1 MTPPA
6 PPVSSAPLLLT
17 DPAEATPAT
26 WGGKGAALARLRAAG
41 LPAPPAVALA
51 PAAFVASLDAAQA
64 AAVEAGTPTDADL
77 ESLRPSGGV
86 EEAVAEALAHLH
98 HPAHV
103 AVRSSAPDEDGAEHA
118 FAGQLASFL
127 FVPPEDVAAR
137 VADVWRSAFAPRVAA
152 YRAARG
158 IAGPPRPPAVVLQPM
173 IDADAAGVAFSADP
187 VTGDRSVCVVA
198 AVRGLGSAL
207 VDGRADAETIR
218 VGPGGAVRSRE
229 TPRQGVADRPAPGG
243 RGGVREELV
252 TETGR
257 VLSDR
262 QAAEVAALAR
272 RAADLFGAPQDV
284 EWAVADGRLWILQ
297 SRPITGGV
305 APAGGVVEESGN
317 VEQQSPPPSGGR
329 PGTARSAQPGG
340 CSGPGGAVG
349 SSNTAWP
356 PPQPSPGGG
365 GGLERSRTAP
375 PEKSRPAPDALRLWD
390 NANIVESYPGV
401 TTPLTFSFAQRAY
414 SAVYRTFCRVLG
426 VPEARVEAE
435 AATFDQMIGLVRG
448 RIYYNLGSWYRV
460 LALLPGYRLNAPLM
474 ESMMGVKEGVPD
486 GLRPTPPSGGRL
498 ADAWALAR
506 SVAGLVSAHRRLDRM
521 KADFLARVD
530 DALESGGAAVRNPAS
545 PPSLHPEGAERPSP
559 IPPDDLPALAAAWDD
574 LERRLLRQWD
584 APLVN
589 DFFCMVWFG
598 LASRAADAWIGP
610 GALGGLLAGDGNVVS
625 AEPARRVR
633 DMAAQVDPGWA
644 ETLATAPP
652 AEIEAGLAE
661 RPAFASAIAGYVD
674 RFGDRCLEEL
684 KLESPTLADD
694 ATPLY
699 RAVGATA
706 LRGGAADDADVA
718 RLRADAEARAAEALR
733 GHPARRLVFGR
744 LLRLA
749 RARVRDRE
757 NLRFERTRVFGRAR
771 RLALAIGRGLAGAG
785 RLGDPR
791 DVFYLTVDEL
801 LDAARGRG
809 GDLLGTVSARR
820 AESDGWR
827 DGPAPPDRFTTTG
840 DPTVSPLV
848 PTAPAAEAEGG
859 EVRTGLGCCAG
870 VVEGTVR
877 VVRDPRGVDLA
888 PGTILVAER
897 TDPGWILLFPA
908 CAGLVVERGSLLSH
922 SAIVARELGIPA
934 AVAVAGA
941 TAWLADGDRVRLDG
955 ATGRVERIGRGGAGD
970 HA

>member
-6 PPVSSAPLLLT
+6 PVDCAPPALAPPLLLT

-51 PAAFVASLDAAQA
+51 PAAFLASLDAAQA
-64 AAVEAGTPTDADL
+64 AAFEAGTLTDADL

-86 EEAVAEALAHLH
+86 EESIADVLAHLH

-158 IAGPPRPPAVVLQPM
+158 IAGPRAPAVVLQPM
-173 IDADAAGVAFSADP
+173 IDADVAGVAFSADP

-243 RGGVREELV
+243 RGGVREEPV

-257 VLSDR
+257 VLSDG

-272 RAADLFGAPQDV
+272 RATDLFGAPQDV

-305 APAGGVVEESGN
+305 P
-317 VEQQSPPPSGGR
+317 EQQSPPPSGGR
-329 PGTARSAQPGG
+329 PGGG
-340 CSGPGGAVG
+340 RSGPGGAVG

-375 PEKSRPAPDALRLWD
+375 PEKGRPAPDALRLWD

-435 AATFDQMIGLVRG
+435 SATFDQMIGLVRG

-474 ESMMGVKEGVPD
+474 ESMMGVKGELPA
-486 GLRPTPPSGGRL
+486 GLRPAPPSGGRL

-530 DALESGGAAVRNPAS
+530 DALESGGAGRLDA
-545 PPSLHPEGAERPSP
+545 L
-559 IPPDDLPALAAAWDD
+559 DLPALADAWDD

-598 LASRAADAWIGP
+598 LASRAADTWIGP
-610 GALGGLLAGDGNVVS
+610 GALGGLLAGDGDMVS

-644 ETLATAPP
+644 ETLAAAPP
-652 AEIEAGLAE
+652 VEIEAGLRE
-661 RPAFASAIAGYVD
+661 RPAFASAIAGYVG

-694 ATPLY
+694 PTPLY
-699 RAVGATA
+699 RAVGHAA
-706 LRGGAADDADVA
+706 LRDADGLGGADDGVPA
-718 RLRADAEARAAEALR
+718 RLRADAEARAARALR
-733 GHPARRLVFGR
+733 GRPARRLVFGR

-771 RLALAIGRGLAGAG
+771 RLALAIGRGLVGAG

-791 DVFYLTVDEL
+791 DVFYLTVGEL

-809 GDLLGTVSARR
+809 GADLAALVSTRR
-820 AESDGWR
+820 AAVDGWR

-840 DPTVSPLV
+840 DPSVAPLV
-848 PTAPAAEAEGG
+848 PTAPAAEAAGG
-859 EVRTGLGCCAG
+859 EVRAGLGCCAG

-877 VVRDPRGVDLA
+877 VVRDPRGVDLE

-955 ATGRVERIGRGGAGD
+955 ATGRVERVGRGGEGD